1 MSQNAAELTV
11 QDLRNMRRSFS
22 RQELLDLI
30 DRMFTDEHT
39 VLDMDVV
46 DAAIFRLLLAEGQ
59 EPTPDNLQKR
69 FSEVGQYYLRVYLQ
83 QFARLDSFDRGL
95 SAHGH
100 EYGRFDNAVG
110 RVQPTAARAGLR
122 VYVQQFK
129 FKHRLLL

>member
-30 DRMFTDEHT
+30 DRMFTDENAA
-39 VLDMDVV
+39 LDMDVV

-69 FSEVGQYYLRVYLQ
+69 FSEVGRAEGVHSGSVRGSVL
-83 QFARLDSFDRGL
+83 RGL
-95 SAHGH
+95 ESMK
-100 EYGRFDNAVG
+100 EYLKENW
-110 RVQPTAARAGLR
+110 
-122 VYVQQFK
+122 
-129 FKHRLLL
+129 

>member
-59 EPTPDNLQKR
+59 EPTPDNLQNA
-69 FSEVGQYYLRVYLQ
+69 FP
-83 QFARLDSFDRGL
+83 RLDSIICAEV
-95 SAHGH
+95 SACYN
-100 EYGRFDNAVG
+100 EKI
-110 RVQPTAARAGLR
+110 PL
-122 VYVQQFK
+122 
-129 FKHRLLL
+129 